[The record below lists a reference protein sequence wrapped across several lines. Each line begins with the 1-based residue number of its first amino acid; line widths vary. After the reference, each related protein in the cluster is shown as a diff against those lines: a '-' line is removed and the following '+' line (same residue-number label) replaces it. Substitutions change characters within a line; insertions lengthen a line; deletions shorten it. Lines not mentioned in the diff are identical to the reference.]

1 MDETTAPATTIVVDV
16 DLSSLEASISSLSSD
31 IQDLKQSVESAA
43 EVQESILVEAND
55 LSKASVKSTDSAAV
69 AILIFIG
76 IILSFSITL
85 WLFRK

>member
-16 DLSSLEASISSLSSD
+16 DLSSLEGSISSLSSD
-31 IQDLKQSVESAA
+31 IQDLNAAFSSMA
-43 EVQESILVEAND
+43 EVQESLLVECND
-55 LSKASVKSTDSAAV
+55 LQRASVKSTDSAAV

>member
-1 MDETTAPATTIVVDV
+1 MDETNAPATTIFVDV
-16 DLSSLEASISSLSSD
+16 DLSSMEAAISSLSSD

-43 EVQESILVEAND
+43 EVQESILIEAND
-55 LSKASVKSTDSAAV
+55 LSKASVNSTDSAAV